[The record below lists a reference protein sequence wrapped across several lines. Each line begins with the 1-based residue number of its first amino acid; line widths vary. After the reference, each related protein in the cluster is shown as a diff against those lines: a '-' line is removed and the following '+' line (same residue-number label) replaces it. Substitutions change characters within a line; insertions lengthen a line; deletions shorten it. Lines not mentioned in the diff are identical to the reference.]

1 MYNFIKRI
9 FMKKNLNLQKE
20 QYRGTL
26 KQIMKV
32 RGLRTIS
39 LANYNKWKGND
50 VNFDTDVHS
59 LKIDIQDGYLN
70 IFTYNTRTK
79 RCGVEIDNASA
90 EMYKS
95 VYNQVMNILGEEQAI
110 PYKVRKNILVKIA
123 R

>member
-1 MYNFIKRI
+1 MFNWIKNRI
-9 FMKKNLNLQKE
+9 MKKNLNLQKE

-39 LANYNKWKGND
+39 LANYNKWKGNTVD
-50 VNFDTDVHS
+50 FATDVHS

-70 IFTYNTRTK
+70 IYTYNGN
-79 RCGVEIDNASA
+79 RCGSAIADASA
-90 EMYKS
+90 ETYRN
-95 VYNQVMNILGEEQAI
+95 VYTQVMNLLDEEHNI
-110 PYKVRKNILVKIA
+110 PYSVRKNILVKLA